1 MSSVTL
7 VGGASSGVRCVER
20 MQCLL
25 IYKADKQTDRTAIE
39 SALNDYFNV
48 Y

>member
-1 MSSVTL
+1 V
-7 VGGASSGVRCVER
+7 
-20 MQCLL
+20 QCLL
-25 IYKADKQTDRTAIE
+25 IYQSMVANKSTDRAAIE